1 MSIVGKPVIFIPS
14 PNVAENHQLK
24 NAKEIL
30 RHDAAILVKENEI
43 NILKSKI
50 NDLNSSSQL
59 RNKLSRN
66 IKRLSEPNA
75 TKKIVNEI
83 NKLLVQ

>member
-24 NAKEIL
+24 NAKEIT
-30 RHDAAILVKENEI
+30 RHNAAIIVEEKEI

-59 RNKLSRN
+59 RNELSRN
-66 IKRLSEPNA
+66 IKRLSEPYA
-75 TKKIVNEI
+75 SKKIVNEI
-83 NKLLVQ
+83 NKLLAQ